1 VPVLPLLLPQGHV
14 VNVPLVKGGATN
26 LKIALESWGVNIAK
40 TLKFEKGGGCITPPS
55 PMVVPP
61 LLEASNIKKL

>member
-1 VPVLPLLLPQGHV
+1 VGG
-14 VNVPLVKGGATN
+14 VNALKGGR
-26 LKIALESWGVNIAK
+26 VNSLK